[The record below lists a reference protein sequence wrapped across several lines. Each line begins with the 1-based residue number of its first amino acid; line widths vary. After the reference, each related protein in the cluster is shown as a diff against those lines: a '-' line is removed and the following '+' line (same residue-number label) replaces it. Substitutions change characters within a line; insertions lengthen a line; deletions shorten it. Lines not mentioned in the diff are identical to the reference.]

1 MTEEELLRV
10 AAKLGDQAVEQID
23 EAKLAKVV
31 LARVATEPAMAAPPL
46 QRRYWALGLAAAAT
60 VLLVVKLSLPGTQR
74 PADSAEVTR
83 PAVTVLHE
91 LDDLTVPELETVL
104 ESLPPPASLTAH
116 PESRSLD
123 GLDAKSLEQLLRSLE
138 G

>member
-10 AAKLGDQAVEQID
+10 AAKLGDHAVEQID
-23 EAKLAKVV
+23 ETKLAKVV
-31 LARVATEPAMAAPPL
+31 LARVATEPAMTAASL
-46 QRRYWALGLAAAAT
+46 HRRYWALGLAAAAT
-60 VLLVVKLSLPGTQR
+60 VLLVVKLSLPGSGR
-74 PADSAEVTR
+74 SADSAEVTS

-104 ESLPPPASLTAH
+104 ESLPPPVSVTSH

>member
-1 MTEEELLRV
+1 MTEEELLRA
-10 AAKLGDQAVEQID
+10 AAKLGEHAVEHIE
-23 EAKLAKVV
+23 EAKLAKAV
-31 LARVATEPAMAAPPL
+31 LARVASEPAVASLPL
-46 QRRYWALGLAAAAT
+46 HRRHWVVGLAAAAT
-60 VLLVVKLSLPGTQR
+60 ILLVVKLSLPGGENPT
-74 PADSAEVTR
+74 DSADVTT

-104 ESLPPPASLTAH
+104 ESLPPPASVTTH
-116 PESRSLD
+116 PEPRSLD